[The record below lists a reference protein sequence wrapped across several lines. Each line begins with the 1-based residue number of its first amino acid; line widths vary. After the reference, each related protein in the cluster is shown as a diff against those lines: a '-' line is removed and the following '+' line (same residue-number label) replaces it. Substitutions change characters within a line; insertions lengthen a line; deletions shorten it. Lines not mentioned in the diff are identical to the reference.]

1 MSTKKSYTS
10 EFKARVALDSIKGDL
25 TINEVCTKY
34 GVHASQVN
42 RWKHQALS
50 FIKSGFIGKQ
60 EKVIQNDKSMIE
72 ELYRQIG
79 KMKCEN
85 EFLKKSVWK

>member
-1 MSTKKSYTS
+1 M
-10 EFKARVALDSIKGDL
+10 
-25 TINEVCTKY
+25 CTKY